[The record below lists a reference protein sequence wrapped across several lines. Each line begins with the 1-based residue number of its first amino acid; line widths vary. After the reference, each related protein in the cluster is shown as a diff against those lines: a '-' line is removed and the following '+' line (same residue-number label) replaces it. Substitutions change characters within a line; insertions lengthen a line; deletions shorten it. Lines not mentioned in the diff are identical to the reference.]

1 MTSSFMDRATP
12 AQKKAVLHGGHD
24 ILVAASAGSGKT
36 RVLVERVMHL
46 LTTKDEQGR
55 YGDLRRMLITTFTN
69 DAAAEMR
76 TRLKDD
82 LEDRLA
88 AMSADPQAD
97 PELVTHLQEQLT
109 AVNVADISTLH
120 AFCLRLL
127 QQYYYAVNPTGEPDA
142 TLDPDFRLLAD
153 DAEREIMWDDVW
165 EKVRERFYQEALRH
179 LDDEGIPVDELGQ
192 SYADVLNLLS
202 GDREQADEAL
212 TKVVAALDD
221 AAGATAHPAKWLQTV
236 PRQLYAIPDKGTIS
250 DTAFCQTV
258 VAPLFTATITRT
270 REWIAPIVTGLTDL
284 AGVAVEKPTKA
295 VKKIQEEVLPAMQ
308 GAWADLE
315 KRMMAWDAT
324 PAPDWD
330 TMVTFVN
337 HLKEMPNPLRDLSI
351 RSKLVK
357 EHTDDVLFPVIVA
370 AVNFYRAWGLDDNLP
385 GKKTQIMEAYG
396 NAPAKERQAT
406 ADPVGHYLQFSAERL
421 TTLTR
426 RMAAVI
432 DRLTTLTSQFRAA
445 FLREK
450 LRRHVLE
457 FNDLEHYALQLLEN
471 EELRASLRKKYTTI
485 MVDEYQDTNGVQEAL
500 IQQLATHNVFMVGDN
515 KQSIYRFRQAD
526 PHLFQHKYD
535 TFQPAEDGQLP
546 AQVPGE
552 LIVLQQNFRSVKNVG
567 QLTNFL
573 FRQLMDNQ
581 IGALTYDDQALMDNA
596 NPDYQAAGEAVQHTP
611 AEVLLYADTA
621 DSAANPETGAAA
633 DLQGN
638 QGQLVMVAQR
648 IRQMLDQHETIFDRQ
663 TRERRP
669 VTAGDIAV
677 LAATRTSGE
686 DLTTVFKQFG
696 IPVAVDETTNFFQ
709 MTEIKIMIALL
720 QVIDNPHQDIPLVAV
735 LRSPLY
741 GIDENELALI
751 KVNGRQQTDFYT
763 KLTRY
768 AYLVKHDRKQL
779 VDYHPDWEEDLISK
793 VQRFLDDL
801 TAYRVQAHR
810 GDLATLIWTI
820 YNHSGFLDFVGGMPN
835 GPQRQANLHALYE
848 RAQEYEQTSFKG
860 LYQFIRFVHR
870 LEDRQR
876 DLSSQNPQ
884 EEADKVHFMTIHK
897 SKGLEFPVVF
907 VIDTDRQFRLG
918 EKDPF
923 IINKDIGMGLRLA
936 VDGGAEPELAGLAV
950 NEDDTEAGRENEH
963 LIVRLALPQLH
974 YLQQQEKLQLLAEEM
989 RKLYVAVT
997 RAEQKVII
1005 TGRLRKV
1012 RGEVD
1017 QDLADRLA
1025 VAGQTTTEVLPY
1037 ERRATVNSYLDWVLL
1052 CLGRIP
1058 DVATRVT
1065 VHQVKDGKMTTTTG
1079 LPEWE
1084 QPTVPAFF
1092 ATHSPRIGITVWDRP
1107 ALAQA
1112 SAGHGQEM
1120 TAYQHQQHAAEW
1132 LRAQDTLAPLPES
1145 VQRVLEFSYSNEAA
1159 TRTAAYQAVTSIKH
1173 YFDDPD
1179 KAVMPELTVTDRV
1192 HQAAVRQAPRFNMPR
1207 FYQGPTEQKEA
1218 PVSAQTLGTATHLV
1232 FQNVPLAQPVTPQV
1246 VEETCARLVAQR
1258 QLTKRV
1264 AAALDIEGITAFYQ
1278 TSIGKQLRQY
1288 AAVAQREAP
1297 FAMLYP
1303 ADRLFNDATLPDLPV
1318 LIHGIIDGYV
1328 PTKDGIVLVDYK
1340 TDQLATKPGGLEQLA
1355 AEYQGQLNLYAQ
1367 ALTLMTGQPVI
1378 TKALYAVGARQI
1390 VTIK

>member
-46 LTTKDEQGR
+46 LTTKDEHGR

-76 TRLKDD
+76 TRLQAD
-82 LEDRLA
+82 LEERLA
-88 AMSADPQAD
+88 TMSADPQAD
-97 PELVTHLQEQLT
+97 PQLVAHLQEQLT

-127 QQYYYAVNPTGEPDA
+127 QQYYYAVNPTGEPNA

-179 LDDEGIPVDELGQ
+179 LDDEGLPVDELGQ

-212 TKVVAALDD
+212 TEVVAALDT
-221 AAGATAHPAKWLQTV
+221 AAGATAHPDKWLQTV
-236 PRQLYAIPDKGTIS
+236 PRQLYAIPENGTIN

-258 VAPLFTATITRT
+258 VAPLFTATISRT
-270 REWIAPIVTGLTDL
+270 REWIAPITAGLAAL
-284 AGVAVEKPTKA
+284 AGVTVEKPTKA
-295 VKKIQEEVLPAMQ
+295 VKKIQREVLPAMQ
-308 GAWADLE
+308 AAWADLE
-315 KRMMAWDAT
+315 RQLMAWDDAT
-324 PAPDWD
+324 TPDWD
-330 TMVTFVN
+330 TMMTFVN
-337 HLKEMPNPLRDLSI
+337 QIREIPNPLKDLSV
-351 RSKLVK
+351 RTKLVK
-357 EHTDDVLFPVIVA
+357 DHLDDVLSPVIVA
-370 AVNFYRAWGLDDNLP
+370 AVNFYRAWGLDDKIP
-385 GKKTQIMEAYG
+385 GGKTQVMEVYG
-396 NAPAKERQAT
+396 NAPAKDRQAT
-406 ADPVGHYLQFSAERL
+406 ADPVGQYLQLSATHL

-432 DRLTTLTSQFRAA
+432 DLLTTLTEQFRTA

-457 FNDLEHYALQLLEN
+457 FDDLEHYALQLLEN
-471 EELRASLRKKYTTI
+471 DELCASLKQKYTTI

-500 IQQLATHNVFMVGDN
+500 IQRLATHNVFMVGDN

-526 PHLFQHKYD
+526 SHLFQHKYD

-546 AQVPGE
+546 AQTPGE

-573 FRQLMDNQ
+573 FRQLMDDQ

-596 NPDYQAAGEAVQHTP
+596 NPVYQAAGRVVQQTP
-611 AEVLLYADTA
+611 AEVLLYAEAPASA
-621 DSAANPETGAAA
+621 DDAADP

-663 TRERRP
+663 TKERRP
-669 VTAGDIAV
+669 VTVGDIAV
-677 LAATRTSGE
+677 LASTRTSGE
-686 DLTTVFKQFG
+686 ALTTVFKRFD

-709 MTEIKIMIALL
+709 MTEIKIMLALL

-779 VDYHPDWEEDLISK
+779 VDYHPDWEEDLIAK
-793 VQRFLDDL
+793 VQQFLDDL

-810 GDLATLIWTI
+810 GDIATLIWTI

-907 VIDTDRQFRLG
+907 VIDTDRKFRLG
-918 EKDPF
+918 ERDPF

-950 NEDDTEAGRENEH
+950 NDDDTEAGRENEH
-963 LIVRLALPQLH
+963 LIVRFALPQMH

-1005 TGRLRKV
+1005 TGRLRSKPEKV
-1012 RGEVD
+1012 T
-1017 QDLADRLA
+1017 QDLAERLA
-1025 VAGQTTTEVLPY
+1025 VASQTSAEVLPY
-1037 ERRATVNSYLDWVLL
+1037 ERRATAKSYLDWLLL
-1052 CLGRIP
+1052 CLGRMPNGTSQI
-1058 DVATRVT
+1058 T
-1065 VHQVKDGKMTTTTG
+1065 VHQVKDGEMTTTTG
-1079 LPEWE
+1079 LPGWE
-1084 QPTVPAFF
+1084 QTTVPPFF
-1092 ATHSPRIGITVWDRP
+1092 ATHAPQLKMTVWDQP
-1107 ALAQA
+1107 SLAQA
-1112 SAGHGQEM
+1112 IAPQNQGT

-1145 VQRVLEFSYSNEAA
+1145 IQQVLEFTYPNEAA

-1192 HQAAVRQAPRFNMPR
+1192 HHPGRRAPRFNMPR

-1218 PVSAQTLGTATHLV
+1218 PLSAQTLGTATHLV
-1232 FQNVPLAQPVTPQV
+1232 FQNVPLEQPVTPQV
-1246 VEETCARLVAQR
+1246 VEQTCARLVAQR

-1264 AAALDIEGITAFYQ
+1264 VAALDVEGIVAFYQ
-1278 TSIGKQLRQY
+1278 TAIGKQLRQY

-1303 ADRLFNDATLPDLPV
+1303 ANQLFNDSTLPDQPV
-1318 LIHGIIDGYV
+1318 LIHGIIDGYI
-1328 PTKDGIVLVDYK
+1328 PTKEGIVLFDYK

-1355 AEYQGQLNLYAQ
+1355 TEYQGQLNLYAQ

-1378 TKALYAVGARQI
+1378 TKALYAVGARQS

>member
-12 AQKKAVLHGGHD
+12 AQKKAVLHSGHD

-46 LTTKDEQGR
+46 LTTKDKQGR

-76 TRLKDD
+76 TRLQTE

-88 AMSADPQAD
+88 TLSVTPQAD
-97 PELVTHLQEQLT
+97 TELVAHLQEQLT

-165 EKVRERFYQEALRH
+165 EKVREQFYQEALRH
-179 LDDEGIPVDELGQ
+179 LDNEGIPCDELGQ
-192 SYADVLNLLS
+192 AYADVLNLLS

-212 TKVVAALDD
+212 TKVVAALDA
-221 AAGATAHPAKWLQTV
+221 AAGATAHPDEWLQTV
-236 PRQLYAIPDKGTIS
+236 PRQLYAIPEKGTVS
-250 DTAFCQTV
+250 DTAFCQEV
-258 VAPLFTATITRT
+258 VAPLFTATIIRT
-270 REWIAPIVTGLTDL
+270 RKWIPQIITGLTDL
-284 AGVAVEKPTKA
+284 AGVAVDKPTKT
-295 VKKIQEEVLPAMQ
+295 VKKLQEEVLPAMQ
-308 GAWADLE
+308 VAWADLE
-315 KRMMAWDAT
+315 KRMAAWDDT
-324 PAPDWD
+324 VSPDWD
-330 TMVTFVN
+330 TMVTVVN
-337 HLKEMPNPLRDLSI
+337 QIKKMPNPLRDLSPK
-351 RSKLVK
+351 SKLVK
-357 EHTDDVLFPVIVA
+357 EHMNDVLFPVIIA

-385 GKKTQIMEAYG
+385 GKKTKVMEVYG

-406 ADPVGHYLQFSAERL
+406 ADPVGRYLQLPAERL

-432 DRLTTLTSQFRAA
+432 DRLTTLTEKFRTA

-457 FNDLEHYALQLLEN
+457 FDDLEHYALQLLEN
-471 EELRASLRKKYTTI
+471 EELCATLKKKYTTI
-485 MVDEYQDTNGVQEAL
+485 MVDEYQDTNGVQEAI
-500 IQQLATHNVFMVGDN
+500 IQHLATHNVFMVGDN

-526 PHLFQHKYD
+526 PHLFQHKYA
-535 TFQPAEDGQLP
+535 TFQPTEDGQLP
-546 AQVPGE
+546 PQVPGE

-567 QLTNFL
+567 RLTNFF

-581 IGALTYDDQALMDNA
+581 IGALTYDNQALMDNA
-596 NPDYQAAGEAVQHTP
+596 NPDYQAAGKAVQQIP

-621 DSAANPETGAAA
+621 ATTDATTDTN
-633 DLQGN
+633 LQGN

-663 TRERRP
+663 TKKRRP
-669 VTAGDIAV
+669 ITAGDIAV
-677 LAATRTSGE
+677 LASTRSSGAA
-686 DLTTVFKQFG
+686 LTTVFKQFG

-709 MTEIKIMIALL
+709 MTEIKIMLALL

-741 GIDENELALI
+741 GIDENGLALI

-779 VDYHPDWEEDLISK
+779 VDYHPDWEEDLIAK
-793 VQRFLDDL
+793 VERFLDDL

-810 GDLATLIWTI
+810 GDIATLIWTI

-870 LEDRQR
+870 MEERQR
-876 DLSSQNPQ
+876 DLTSQNPQ
-884 EEADKVHFMTIHK
+884 EEADKVRFMTIHK

-907 VIDTDRQFRLG
+907 VIDTDRQFRLAG
-918 EKDPF
+918 QDPF
-923 IINKDIGMGLRLA
+923 IINKDIGMGMRLA
-936 VDGGAEPELAGLAV
+936 VDGGAEPELAGLTL
-950 NEDDTEAGRENEH
+950 NEGDTAAGRENEH
-963 LIVRLALPQLH
+963 LIVRFTLPQMR
-974 YLQQQEKLQLLAEEM
+974 YLQQQEKRQLLAEEM

-997 RAEQKVII
+997 RAEQRVII
-1005 TGRLRKV
+1005 TGRLRSKP
-1012 RGEVD
+1012 EELT
-1017 QDLADRLA
+1017 QNLADQLA
-1025 VAGQTTTEVLPY
+1025 VAGQTNAEVLPY
-1037 ERRATVNSYLDWVLL
+1037 ERRATATSYLDWILL

-1058 DVATRVT
+1058 NVATQVT
-1065 VHQVKDGKMTTTTG
+1065 VHQEKDGAVVTTRG
-1079 LPEWE
+1079 LPKEE
-1084 QPTVPAFF
+1084 QASIPAFF
-1092 ATHSPRIGITVWDRP
+1092 TTHAPQIKIVVWDSL
-1107 ALAQA
+1107 ALAQV
-1112 SAGHGQEM
+1112 SAAYGQEM
-1120 TAYQHQQHAAEW
+1120 TAYQHHRHAVEW
-1132 LRAQDTLAPLPES
+1132 LRAQDTVTPLPES
-1145 VQRVLEFSYSNEAA
+1145 IQRVLEFTYPDEAA

-1179 KAVMPELTVTDRV
+1179 KAEMPELTVTDRV
-1192 HQAAVRQAPRFNMPR
+1192 HQSPGRRAPRFNMPR

-1218 PVSAQTLGTATHLV
+1218 PLSAQTLGVATHLV
-1232 FQNVPLAQPVTPQV
+1232 FQNMPLEQPVTPRV
-1246 VEETCARLVAQR
+1246 VWQTCAQLVTQR

-1264 AAALDIEGITAFYQ
+1264 VAALDVEGIVAFYQ
-1278 TSIGKQLRQY
+1278 TLIGKQLRQY
-1288 AAVAQREAP
+1288 AAVAHREAP

-1303 ADRLFNDATLPDLPV
+1303 ANRLFNDATLPNLPV
-1318 LIHGIIDGYV
+1318 LIHGIIDGYI
-1328 PTKDGIVLVDYK
+1328 PTKNGIVLFDYK
-1340 TDQLATKPGGLEQLA
+1340 TDQLATKPGGLDRLA
-1355 AEYQGQLNLYAQ
+1355 TEYQGQLNLYAQ

-1378 TKALYAVGARQI
+1378 TKALYSVGARQL